1 MLMAELNSTHGI
13 SRELDAAD
21 ARESTASKITQVLIA
36 VFQFIFRLVMAAMA
50 AAELLANS

>member
-36 VFQFIFRLVMAAMA
+36 VFQFIFRLVMATMA